1 MSPRSFRHGWVGIS
15 VLAICLR
22 GAPIGAAEPPQSPA
36 ANKKI
41 DFARDVRPI
50 FEARCFTCH
59 GEKRQESDF
68 RLDRGDDALR
78 GGANGAAIVAGKGN
92 ASPLVERISGA
103 DPDLRMPPKG
113 ELLTAALVS
122 VVRSWIDQGA
132 AFPADL
138 ESSTSPKPD
147 HWSLQPLVR
156 PPIPPVEE
164 SPSVK
169 NPIDA
174 FVIASLSEHGLRP
187 SAEADRRTLIRR
199 VAVDLTGL
207 PPTPRE
213 VATFLGDSTSDA
225 YERLVDRLLASPR
238 YGERWA
244 RHWMDVVHFAET
256 HGHDQD
262 RPRDNAWPYR
272 DYLIRSFND
281 DKPYARFVS
290 EQVAGDAL
298 YPDEPQATVALGFL
312 AAGPWDESSL
322 MSIVDD
328 TLDKKM
334 AQVLD
339 RDDMITNVMSTFTS
353 TTVHCARCHN
363 HKFDPITQADYY
375 GLQAVFAGVD
385 RADHEFDP
393 DPAVHRQR
401 RLLSQKK
408 HDATTCAAERLLS
421 DAQLQSE
428 LVTIEE
434 AFRRSREVW
443 KILVPTAISTA
454 NGSTATPEADGSLL
468 FGGPRPEKDTYT
480 LTLETELD
488 AITGVQ
494 LEVLADSSLPHQ
506 GPGRQ
511 DNGNL
516 HLSEF
521 KLSAAPAAGGEM
533 TPVAIASAFADFNQE
548 SWGVAAAIDGKP
560 ETAWGIHPEVGKD
573 HAAVFVLREP
583 LRTTGGTRLT
593 VVLEQLHGSGHLI
606 GRPRLSV
613 TTAANPESARPIPAE
628 LTAILAVSPAER
640 TAAQK
645 VELARSLVGWQLDR
659 QLAALRAPRTVYA
672 ACNDFKANGNF
683 RPAARPR
690 PIHMLRRGDINQPL
704 EEAAPGALAC
714 VTGIDSRFA
723 LDGSDDEAS
732 RRAALSR
739 WLVDPRNV
747 LTWRSIVNRVWHYH
761 FDRGIVDTPND
772 LGRMGG
778 TPSHPALLD
787 WLAIVFRDDGGS
799 LKKLHRLIVTS
810 ATYRQSSEIDAER
823 ARVDGDNRLLW
834 RMNRHRLDAESIRDA
849 VLQASGKLDLTM
861 GGPSVKQFIQSAG
874 IHVTPN
880 VDYQNYDVDAPDNFR
895 RSAYRFLFRTLPDPL
910 MESLDCPDG
919 SQLAPV
925 RSSSVTALQA
935 LSLLDNRFI
944 VRQSEHTAARLTAA
958 AATQAERIRLLFQLA
973 LLRDPTPQEGQR
985 WEAYAASYGLANAC
999 RMMFNTNEFV
1009 FVN

>member
-1 MSPRSFRHGWVGIS
+1 MSPPSFRHAWVG
-15 VLAICLR
+15 VAAVAICL
-22 GAPIGAAEPPQSPA
+22 GWTTEGAAQPA
-36 ANKKI
+36 PTPTPSANKPV
-41 DFARDVRPI
+41 DFVRDVLPI
-50 FEARCFTCH
+50 LEARCFACH
-59 GEKRQESDF
+59 GEKRQESEF
-68 RLDRGDDALR
+68 RLDRREDALR
-78 GGANGAAIVAGKGN
+78 GGANGAAIVPGKSQE
-92 ASPLVERISGA
+92 SPLVVRISGA

-113 ELLTAALVS
+113 ELLGDQAVS
-122 VVRSWIDQGA
+122 VMRAWIDQGA
-132 AFPADL
+132 AFPAGL
-138 ESSTSPKPD
+138 ESAPSPNAD
-147 HWSLQPLVR
+147 HWSLKPLVR
-156 PPIPPVEE
+156 PPVPATGQPVA
-164 SPSVK
+164 

-174 FVIASLSEHGLRP
+174 FARADLAEHGLA
-187 SAEADRRTLIRR
+187 SSDEADRRTLIRR
-199 VAVDLTGL
+199 VVVDLTGL
-207 PPTPRE
+207 PPTSEE
-213 VATFLGDSTSDA
+213 VAAFLADSASDA

-256 HGHDQD
+256 HGNDQD

-272 DYLIRSFND
+272 DYLIGSFND
-281 DKPYARFVS
+281 DKPYARFVA
-290 EQVAGDAL
+290 EQVAGDVL
-298 YPDEPQATVALGFL
+298 YPDDPQATVALGFL

-328 TLDKKM
+328 TIDKKLG
-334 AQVLD
+334 QLLD
-339 RDDMITNVMSTFTS
+339 RDDMITNLMSTFTS

-375 GLQAVFAGVD
+375 GLQAVLAGVD
-385 RADHEFDP
+385 RADREFDS
-393 DPAVHRQR
+393 DPAVHRRR
-401 RLLSQKK
+401 RLLIREKR
-408 HDATTCAAERLLS
+408 DAHSLDADRLLA
-421 DAQLQSE
+421 DTQLQSE
-428 LVTIEE
+428 LPTVEE
-434 AFRRSREVW
+434 EFRRAREVW
-443 KILVPTAISTA
+443 QVLVPTATSTA
-454 NGSTATPEADGSLL
+454 NGSSATPQSDGSLL
-468 FGGPRPEKDTYT
+468 FGGERPEKDTYT
-480 LTLETELD
+480 LTLETEL
-488 AITGVQ
+488 AGITAVR
-494 LEVLADSSLPHQ
+494 LEVLADASLPHQ

-521 KLSAAPAAGGEM
+521 KLSAAPAAGGDA
-533 TPVAIASAFADFNQE
+533 VALPMASAFADFNQA
-548 SWGVAAAIDGKP
+548 SWDVAAAIDGKP

-583 LRTTGGTRLT
+583 LRTTGRTRLS

-613 TTAANPESARPIPAE
+613 TTAAHPDAAQPIAAE
-628 LTAILAVSPAER
+628 LAAILAVSPAER
-640 TAAQK
+640 TAAQR
-645 VELARSLVGWQLDR
+645 VELARALVGWQLDR
-659 QLAALRAPRTVYA
+659 QLAALPAPRSVYA
-672 ACNDFKANGNF
+672 ASNEFKANGNF

-714 VTGIDSRFA
+714 VAGIESRFA
-723 LDGSDDEAS
+723 LTGSDDEGS
-732 RRAALSR
+732 RRAALAR
-739 WLVDPRNV
+739 WLVDSHNV

-787 WLAIVFRDDGGS
+787 WLAVEFRDSGGS

-810 ATYRQSSEIDAER
+810 ATYRQSSRIDPER
-823 ARVDGDNRLLW
+823 ARVDADNRLLW
-834 RMNRHRLDAESIRDA
+834 RMNRRRLDAESIRDA

-861 GGPSVKQFIQSAG
+861 GGPSVKQFIQTAG

-880 VDYQNYDVDAPDNFR
+880 VDYQSYDVDAPGNFR

-919 SQLAPV
+919 SQLAPA
-925 RSSSVTALQA
+925 RSASVTALQA

-944 VRQSEHTAARLTAA
+944 VRQSEHTAARLTATG
-958 AATQAERIRLLFQLA
+958 ATQGEQIRLLFQWT
-973 LLRDPTPQEGQR
+973 LLRDPTPEESQR
-985 WEAYAASYGLANAC
+985 WQAYAGRHGLANAC